1 MLLNLRKKGLVSK
14 ILFFIV
20 NIIMLIIVLLPIVWM
35 ISFSL
40 KPEHEQFDI
49 PTTFFSKNYTIENYQ
64 KALYPEFLRYILNSI
79 IVSVATIIIALSI
92 SIFSSYSFSRL
103 RFPGRKILLIIIIL
117 TQLVPLASIII
128 PIYQVL
134 NTLNLIN
141 TYPGFIIAYLTFTIP
156 VSVWMLRGFFN
167 NIPPEIEEAAIV
179 DGCSKM
185 SAFFRVVLP
194 ISKPGITA
202 TSVWILIVTWQEFM
216 FALTISTTRDMRTLP
231 VGLLDFFGQY
241 TISYGALMAG
251 SVVISIPI
259 MVVFIFLQRY
269 FIAGLTAGAVKG

>member
-49 PTTFFSKNYTIENYQ
+49 PTTFFSKNYTIENYK

-79 IVSVATIIIALSI
+79 IISVSTVIIALSI

-103 RFPGRKILLIIIIL
+103 KFPGRKKLIIIIIL
-117 TQLVPLASIII
+117 TQLFPLTSMVI

-134 NTLNLIN
+134 KTLNLIN
-141 TYPGFIIAYLTFTIP
+141 TYPGFVIAYLTFTIP

-179 DGCSKM
+179 DGCSRM
-185 SAFFRVVLP
+185 GAFFKVVLP

-202 TSVWILIVTWQEFM
+202 TTVWILIVTWQEFM
-216 FALTISTTRDMRTLP
+216 FALTISTTRNMRTLP
-231 VGLLDFFGQY
+231 VGLFDFFGQF
-241 TISYGALMAG
+241 TISYGVLMAG
-251 SVVISIPI
+251 SVIVSIPVV
-259 MVVFIFLQRY
+259 VVFIFLQRY

>member
-49 PTTFFSKNYTIENYQ
+49 PTTFFSKNYTIENYK

-79 IVSVATIIIALSI
+79 IISVSTVIIALSI

-103 RFPGRKILLIIIIL
+103 KFPGRKKLIIIIIL
-117 TQLVPLASIII
+117 TQLFPLTSMII

-134 NTLNLIN
+134 KTLNLIN
-141 TYPGFIIAYLTFTIP
+141 TYPGFVIAYLTFTIP

-179 DGCSKM
+179 DGCSRM
-185 SAFFRVVLP
+185 GAFFKVVLP

-202 TSVWILIVTWQEFM
+202 TTVWILIVTWQEFM
-216 FALTISTTRDMRTLP
+216 FALTISTTRNMRTLP
-231 VGLLDFFGQY
+231 VGLFDFFGQF
-241 TISYGALMAG
+241 TISYGVLMAG
-251 SVVISIPI
+251 SVIVSIPVV
-259 MVVFIFLQRY
+259 VVFIFLQRY

>member
-1 MLLNLRKKGLVSK
+1 MSYGLSKKSILSK
-14 ILFFIV
+14 ILFTAI
-20 NIIMLIIVLLPIVWM
+20 NLIMLVVILLPIVWM
-35 ISFSL
+35 VSFSL

-49 PTTFFSKNYTIENYQ
+49 PTTFFSKNYTIENYK

-79 IVSVATIIIALSI
+79 IISISTVVIALSI

-103 RFPGRKILLIIIIL
+103 KFPGRKKLLIIIIL
-117 TQLVPLASIII
+117 TQLFPLTSMII

-134 NTLNLIN
+134 KTLNLIN
-141 TYPGFIIAYLTFTIP
+141 TYPGFILAYLTFTIP

-179 DGCSKM
+179 DGCSRM

-194 ISKPGITA
+194 VSKPGITA
-202 TSVWILIVTWQEFM
+202 TAIWIMIVTWQEFM
-216 FALTISTTRDMRTLP
+216 FALVISTTREMRTLP
-231 VGLLDFFGQY
+231 VGLFDFFGQF
-241 TISYGALMAG
+241 TISYGTLMAG
-251 SVVISIPI
+251 AVVVSIPI
-259 MVVFIFLQRY
+259 MIVFIFLQRY